1 MITLDVVNFRHK
13 FGIFGKSRYDIGM
26 SGCVKFI
33 RITKVS
39 GLMSRFFNL
48 GCWFI
53 LLSVV
58 SCQEFGKDS
67 DVAGKNNLREA
78 SIQYSLY
85 FRGAIPSAKLTSKK
99 KGAVGSLLIELRAD
113 DKEKFTVTGK
123 VSSAV
128 DLGIGG
134 FSNKEYR
141 LDKDYRLVGKP
152 RAYNILTMPL
162 RLQHLARERRELLDK
177 TDKLLQTIAIQ
188 RRSLITLGNMVYRG
202 FPKLS
207 AIKSNKRTLTGVK
220 KRLEVKFAGKS
231 LVTHLSKV
239 RQEIELVARD
249 LRNHVSYRAESIRP
263 LGQNTVIPSSQ
274 EIFQRA
280 ATIYLRKHPE
290 VKRRPLPFTP
300 KFKSKSNRTSDKHIK
315 TFQQLVSEV
324 STLRQAELLLV
335 RTVYRLYEPIYL
347 SYNFDLMGI
356 KDRLNLSVTT
366 EDKRRIIGKKFSVIR
381 HKIRATSRKHGKF
394 LFGSIDY
401 DNEGRVIRITNNLG
415 PVGRGKLEMVLE
427 DLREVRS

>member
-1 MITLDVVNFRHK
+1 
-13 FGIFGKSRYDIGM
+13 M
-26 SGCVKFI
+26 SDDVKFI

-39 GLMSRFFNL
+39 GALSRLFNL

-53 LLSVV
+53 LLSIVG
-58 SCQEFGKDS
+58 CQEFGKDS

-78 SIQYSLY
+78 SVTYSLY
-85 FRGAIPSAKLTSKK
+85 FRGAVSSAKLAPKK

-113 DKEKFTVTGK
+113 DKENFVVTGK
-123 VSSAV
+123 VLSAV

-141 LDKDYRLVGKP
+141 LAKDYRLIGKQ

-162 RLQHLARERRELLDK
+162 RLQYLAQERRDLLDK

-188 RRSLITLGNMVYRG
+188 RRSLITIGNMAYRG

-207 AIKSNKRTLTGVK
+207 AIKSDKRTLTGVN

-249 LRNHVSYRAESIRP
+249 LRKHVSYRAESIRP
-263 LGQNTVIPSSQ
+263 LGKNTVIPSSQ

-300 KFKSKSNRTSDKHIK
+300 KFKSKNNRTSDEHIK

-335 RTVYRLYEPIYL
+335 RTVYRLYEPLYL
-347 SYNFDLMGI
+347 TYNFYLMGI

-366 EDKRRIIGKKFSVIR
+366 DDKRRIIGKKFSVIR

-394 LFGSIDY
+394 VFGYIDY
-401 DNEGRVIRITNNLG
+401 DNEGRVIRISNNLG
-415 PVGRGKLEMVLE
+415 PVGRGKIEMILE